1 MVMSN
6 NRFGSGDCGCGPSL
20 PIKGYWMTKA
30 EDESQS
36 TSVSVI
42 DEANTAAP
50 VTDVVAFD
58 DDQSA
63 AVSTRAW
70 WRPTE
75 QQIYVIASIVL
86 FLGLWEV
93 ASRLE
98 WIRPLFFSSP
108 SAVVAAAAREMSGA
122 DFWYDVQIS
131 LLEFS
136 LGFSLAI
143 ALSIPLGLMVGWFRR
158 LGHFFDPW
166 IRFFY
171 ATPRITYIP
180 LLVLW
185 FGLGLESK
193 VALVFAG
200 PFITILVGTLEG
212 VRTTPTTYQDVAH
225 SFGARQVQFFKSVLL
240 PSTVPFI
247 LAATRLAVG
256 IGIVAI
262 VLGEMYA
269 SQAGIGHMLMQAG
282 NNLQADRVLFAVL
295 LLTVF
300 GVGLSKVLLMI
311 EARVAEWKPQN

>member
-1 MVMSN
+1 
-6 NRFGSGDCGCGPSL
+6 
-20 PIKGYWMTKA
+20 MTK
-30 EDESQS
+30 EGIESR
-36 TSVSVI
+36 TSDVSVV
-42 DEANTAAP
+42 E
-50 VTDVVAFD
+50 
-58 DDQSA
+58 SRK
-63 AVSTRAW
+63 TRLAEPTGPPAQDGPEKRSR

-75 QQIYVIASIVL
+75 RQIWVIASVVL
-86 FLGLWEV
+86 FVGVWEL

-98 WIRPLFFSSP
+98 LIRPLFFSRP
-108 SAVVAAAAREMSGA
+108 SEVLVTGFREMSTA
-122 DFWYDVQIS
+122 DFWSDIQVS
-131 LLEFS
+131 ATEFV

-143 ALSIPLGLMVGWFRR
+143 VLSIPLGLILGWSTK

-166 IRFFY
+166 LRFFY

-212 VRTTPTTYQDVAH
+212 VRTTPPSYVEVSR
-225 SFGARQVQFFKSVLL
+225 SFAAGRFQTFKSVLF

-247 LAATRLAVG
+247 LAAMRLAVG

-269 SQAGIGHMLMQAG
+269 SQAGIGHMLMQAS

-295 LLTVF
+295 VLTLF
-300 GVGLSKVLLMI
+300 GVGLSQILLMI
-311 EARVAEWKPQN
+311 ENRVADWRPQN

>member
-1 MVMSN
+1 
-6 NRFGSGDCGCGPSL
+6 
-20 PIKGYWMTKA
+20 MTKA
-30 EDESQS
+30 QEESQS
-36 TSVSVI
+36 TRVSVAE
-42 DEANTAAP
+42 EADMAGP
-50 VTDVVAFD
+50 LSEVAVL
-58 DDQSA
+58 DQA
-63 AVSTRAW
+63 DPGGATPKRGW
-70 WRPTE
+70 LQTE
-75 QQIYVIASIVL
+75 RQIYVVGSVVL
-86 FLGLWEV
+86 FLVVWEV

-108 SAVVAAAAREMSGA
+108 TEVFGAAVREMSGA
-122 DFWYDVQIS
+122 DFWYDLQIS
-131 LLEFS
+131 LLEFV
-136 LGFSLAI
+136 LGFGLAI
-143 ALSIPLGLMVGWFRR
+143 IASIPLGLMLGWFQR

-166 IRFFY
+166 LRFFY

-212 VRTTPTTYQDVAH
+212 VRTTPRTYLEVAR

-247 LAATRLAVG
+247 LAAMRLAVG

-269 SQAGIGHMLMQAG
+269 SQAGIGHMLMTAG
-282 NNLQADRVLFAVL
+282 NNLQAERVLFGILV
-295 LLTVF
+295 LTVF
-300 GVGLSKVLLMI
+300 GVGLSKILLII
-311 EARVAEWKPQN
+311 ESRVADWKPQI

>member
-1 MVMSN
+1 
-6 NRFGSGDCGCGPSL
+6 
-20 PIKGYWMTKA
+20 MTKVSH
-30 EDESQS
+30 ENRS
-36 TSVSVI
+36 TGTTVM
-42 DEANTAAP
+42 DDAATMAP
-50 VTDVVAFD
+50 VTNVGKAPESRSDRLRG
-58 DDQSA
+58 S
-63 AVSTRAW
+63 
-70 WRPTE
+70 WRDHE
-75 QQIYVIASIVL
+75 QKIYVAASVIG
-86 FLGLWEV
+86 FLGLWEI

-108 SAVVAAAAREMSGA
+108 SSVFAAAVREMSGA
-122 DFWYDVQIS
+122 DFWYDIRVS
-131 LLEFS
+131 LLEFV

-143 ALSIPLGLMVGWFRR
+143 FLSIPLGLMLGWFRR

-166 IRFFY
+166 LRFFY

-212 VRTTPTTYQDVAH
+212 VRTVPTTYLDVAR
-225 SFGARQVQFFKSVLL
+225 SFGAKKFHFFKSILL
-240 PSTVPFI
+240 PTTVPFI
-247 LAATRLAVG
+247 LAAMRLAVG

-269 SQAGIGHMLMQAG
+269 SQAGIGHMLMQAA

-295 LLTVF
+295 LFTLM
-300 GVGLSKVLLMI
+300 GVGLSKILLAI
-311 EARVAEWKPQN
+311 EGRVADWKPQT

>member
-1 MVMSN
+1 
-6 NRFGSGDCGCGPSL
+6 
-20 PIKGYWMTKA
+20 MT
-30 EDESQS
+30 ETPNERSS
-36 TSVSVI
+36 TTVSVI
-42 DEANTAAP
+42 DAADTAGP
-50 VTDVVAFD
+50 VADVASAA
-58 DDQSA
+58 DDQGAGSL
-63 AVSTRAW
+63 SRRW

-75 QQIYVIASIVL
+75 QQVYVIGSVVL
-86 FLGLWEV
+86 FLGLWEI

-108 SAVVAAAAREMSGA
+108 TEVFTTAFREIGTA
-122 DFWYDVQIS
+122 DFWYDIRIS
-131 LLEFS
+131 GLEFV

-143 ALSIPLGLMVGWFRR
+143 ALSIPFGLMLGWFRR

-166 IRFFY
+166 VRFFY

-212 VRTTPTTYQDVAH
+212 VRTTPTTYQDVAR
-225 SFGARQVQFFKSVLL
+225 SFGAGQFQFFKSVLL
-240 PSTVPFI
+240 PTTVPFI
-247 LAATRLAVG
+247 LAAMRLAIG

-282 NNLQADRVLFAVL
+282 HNLQADRVLFGVL
-295 LLTVF
+295 LLTLF
-300 GVGLSKVLLMI
+300 GVGLSKILLMI
-311 EARVAEWKPQN
+311 EAHVADWKPQS

>member
-1 MVMSN
+1 
-6 NRFGSGDCGCGPSL
+6 
-20 PIKGYWMTKA
+20 MTKPQ
-30 EDESQS
+30 EESQS
-36 TSVSVI
+36 SVSVI
-42 DEANTAAP
+42 EEAGTAGP
-50 VTDVVAFD
+50 V
-58 DDQSA
+58 A
-63 AVSTRAW
+63 AVDTLADDRSASVSKRGW
-70 WRPTE
+70 WRSTE
-75 QQIYVIASIVL
+75 QQLYVISSVVL
-86 FLGLWEV
+86 FLGLWET

-108 SAVVAAAAREMSGA
+108 SAVFAAAVREMSGG
-122 DFWYDVQIS
+122 DFWYDVRIS
-131 LLEFS
+131 LLEFV

-143 ALSIPLGLMVGWFRR
+143 VLSIPLGLMLGWFRR

-166 IRFFY
+166 LRFFY

-212 VRTTPTTYQDVAH
+212 VRTTPTTYLDVAR
-225 SFGARQVQFFKSVLL
+225 SFGAKQVQFFKSVLL

-247 LAATRLAVG
+247 LAAMRLAVG

-269 SQAGIGHMLMQAG
+269 SQAGIGHMLMTAG

-295 LLTVF
+295 LLTLF
-300 GVGLSKVLLMI
+300 GVGLSKILLMI
-311 EARVAEWKPQN
+311 EVRVAEWRPQD

>member
-1 MVMSN
+1 
-6 NRFGSGDCGCGPSL
+6 
-20 PIKGYWMTKA
+20 
-30 EDESQS
+30 
-36 TSVSVI
+36 VI
-42 DEANTAAP
+42 DEADTASPLVNVDTSA
-50 VTDVVAFD
+50 DAR
-58 DDQSA
+58 SA
-63 AVSTRAW
+63 AVSRRSRW
-70 WRPTE
+70 VPTE
-75 QQIYVIASIVL
+75 QQVYVISSVVL
-86 FLGLWEV
+86 FLGLWET

-108 SAVVAAAAREMSGA
+108 SEVFAAAVREMSGA

-131 LLEFS
+131 LLEFT

-143 ALSIPLGLMVGWFRR
+143 ALSIPLGLMVGRFRR

-166 IRFFY
+166 LRFFY

-212 VRTTPTTYQDVAH
+212 VRTTPTTYLEVAA
-225 SFGARQVQFFKSVLL
+225 SFGAKQVRLFRSVLL

-247 LAATRLAVG
+247 LAAMRLAVG

-295 LLTVF
+295 LLTLF
-300 GVGLSKVLLMI
+300 GVGLSKILLMI
-311 EARVAEWKPQN
+311 EARVADWKPQN

>member
-1 MVMSN
+1 MTREAKEYQTSSLSVM
-6 NRFGSGDCGCGPSL
+6 D
-20 PIKGYWMTKA
+20 A
-30 EDESQS
+30 S
-36 TSVSVI
+36 T
-42 DEANTAAP
+42 TG
-50 VTDVVAFD
+50 TT
-58 DDQSA
+58 
-63 AVSTRAW
+63 AVSAPEVITGPRSRSR

-75 QQIYVIASIVL
+75 QQVYVIVSVVL
-86 FLGLWEV
+86 FLGTWET

-108 SAVVAAAAREMSGA
+108 TAVFAAGFRELTTA
-122 DFWYDVQIS
+122 DFWHDMRVS
-131 LLEFS
+131 GTEFV
-136 LGFSLAI
+136 LGFSLAVF
-143 ALSIPLGLMVGWFRR
+143 LSIPLGLILGWSRR

-166 IRFFY
+166 LRFFY

-212 VRTTPTTYQDVAH
+212 VRTTPPTYLSVSR
-225 SFGARQVQFFKSVLL
+225 SFAAGRFQTFKSVLF

-247 LAATRLAVG
+247 LAAMRLAVG

-269 SQAGIGHMLMQAG
+269 SQAGIGHMLMQAS
-282 NNLQADRVLFAVL
+282 NNLQADRVLFSVL
-295 LLTVF
+295 VLTLF
-300 GVGLSKVLLMI
+300 GVGLSRILLMI
-311 EARVAEWKPQN
+311 ENRVADWRAT